1 MIRRKNLLFET
12 RRWVFEKKL
21 ERFEPTFMIVFWGF
35 LIERIN
41 IVNKSLQIGVIQYL
55 RKQFNNYENQAKNT
69 FQMNLLTEMM
79 RKGERFE
86 V

>member
-1 MIRRKNLLFET
+1 MIRCKNLLFET

-35 LIERIN
+35 LLERIN

-69 FQMNLLTEMM
+69 FQMNLLTKMM